1 MDKKIILGAT
11 NKVAAIFSQY
21 ANNFA
26 VRRNILP
33 FVKWCHKKQ
42 PAGDNAKGES
52 MYHLSQCLIY
62 ISSMLKETDKKQSD
76 DFQELYKKSCENP
89 EQLKLISVYDAL
101 IRSWDMIKDSTYTY
115 RCLHDLV
122 MLTKTEWNLDEIEL
136 NNLDK
141 IELNNLDEIELNNLD
156 EDDEIF

>member
-52 MYHLSQCLIY
+52 MYHLSQCLRY

-101 IRSWDMIKDSTYTY
+101 DS
-115 RCLHDLV
+115 V
-122 MLTKTEWNLDEIEL
+122 K
-136 NNLDK
+136 
-141 IELNNLDEIELNNLD
+141 
-156 EDDEIF
+156 

>member
-52 MYHLSQCLIY
+52 MYHLSQCLRY
-62 ISSMLKETDKKQSD
+62 ISSMLKETDKNSQTI
-76 DFQELYKKSCENP
+76 FRSCIKNP
-89 EQLKLISVYDAL
+89 VK
-101 IRSWDMIKDSTYTY
+101 IRSS
-115 RCLHDLV
+115 LS
-122 MLTKTEWNLDEIEL
+122 
-136 NNLDK
+136 
-141 IELNNLDEIELNNLD
+141 
-156 EDDEIF
+156 

>member
-52 MYHLSQCLIY
+52 MG
-62 ISSMLKETDKKQSD
+62 
-76 DFQELYKKSCENP
+76 
-89 EQLKLISVYDAL
+89 
-101 IRSWDMIKDSTYTY
+101 
-115 RCLHDLV
+115 
-122 MLTKTEWNLDEIEL
+122 
-136 NNLDK
+136 
-141 IELNNLDEIELNNLD
+141 
-156 EDDEIF
+156 

>member
-1 MDKKIILGAT
+1 
-11 NKVAAIFSQY
+11 
-21 ANNFA
+21 
-26 VRRNILP
+26 
-33 FVKWCHKKQ
+33 
-42 PAGDNAKGES
+42 
-52 MYHLSQCLIY
+52 
-62 ISSMLKETDKKQSD
+62 MLKETDKKQSD

>member
-1 MDKKIILGAT
+1 MDNNITVGAT

-26 VRRNILP
+26 VRGNILP

-42 PAGDNAKGES
+42 AADDNAKGES
-52 MYHLSQCLIY
+52 MYHLSQCLRY
-62 ISSMLKETDKKQSD
+62 ISSMLKETDKKQAD
-76 DFQELYKKSCENP
+76 DFHELYKKSCENP

-115 RCLHDLV
+115 RCLHGLV
-122 MLTKTEWNLDEIEL
+122 MLTKTEWKLDEIEH
-136 NNLDK
+136 NKLDK
-141 IELNNLDEIELNNLD
+141 IELNNLDENELNNFD
-156 EDDEIF
+156 EDDELS